1 MNNLHR
7 ELAPISDAAWQ
18 EIEEEVARTFK
29 RLVAGRR
36 VVDLRGPSGH
46 EYACVNT
53 GHQIRIDSPIKG
65 VHAKQREVLPL
76 VELCVPFE
84 LSREQIDDV
93 ERGSEDSDWQPA
105 KDAATQMAF
114 AEDSTIFDGY
124 AAAGITGIRDGSSN
138 KSLQLSK
145 DTSLYPDAVAAALQQ
160 LRLEGVDG
168 PYAVVLGSD
177 AYTALSEGSDQG
189 YPVIAHIQKL
199 INGEIF
205 WSSAIEGGCIV
216 SLRGG
221 DYALHLGCDLS
232 IGYTSHDKDKV
243 QLYLKETLAFRML
256 TAEAAVALKAPESV
270 DGKTVSA

>member
-7 ELAPISDAAWQ
+7 ELAPISDAAWH

-36 VVDLRGPSGH
+36 VVDVRGPSGD
-46 EYACVNT
+46 EYACVGT
-53 GHQIRIDSPIKG
+53 GHQLSIASPLKG
-65 VHAKQREVLPL
+65 VQAKQRQVLPL
-76 VELCVPFE
+76 VELRVPFE

-114 AEDSTIFDGY
+114 AEDTAIFDGY

-138 KSLQLSK
+138 QALTLSQ
-145 DTSLYPDAVAAALQQ
+145 DTSLYPDAVAAALKQ

-168 PYAVVLGSD
+168 PYAVILGAD

-205 WSSAIEGGCIV
+205 WSSAIDGGCIV

-232 IGYTSHDKDKV
+232 IGYSSHDKDKV
-243 QLYLKETLAFRML
+243 QLYLKESLTFRML
-256 TAEAAVALKAPESV
+256 TAEASVALKAP
-270 DGKTVSA
+270 K